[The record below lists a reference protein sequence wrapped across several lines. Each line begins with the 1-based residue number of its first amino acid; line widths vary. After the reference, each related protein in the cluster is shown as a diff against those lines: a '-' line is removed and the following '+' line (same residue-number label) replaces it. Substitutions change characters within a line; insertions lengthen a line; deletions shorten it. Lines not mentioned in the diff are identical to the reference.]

1 MLLRVTQLVEPDGL
15 TLYPMAAGQS
25 DYPEWSRVV
34 GVRVGDGIDSYLAT
48 AVAHEVGELIFG
60 GADALR

>member
-25 DYPEWSRVV
+25 DYPE
-34 GVRVGDGIDSYLAT
+34 L
-48 AVAHEVGELIFG
+48 VARGRRAG
-60 GADALR
+60 G